1 MWCDVP
7 TSLPL
12 SCFLAALVI
21 GVVAEAFAMRFGLWT
36 YKSRSFLLLNILVT
50 FGLVQG
56 LGVGWVIGG
65 RQVFSG
71 IAPVLFM
78 VGAVMGILVEG
89 LNDYWWH
96 SWAWSDRPFLG
107 IERAIDKAAFIGVTW
122 GFVPVLSVALA
133 RLAVTGDIG
142 G

>member
-1 MWCDVP
+1 M
-7 TSLPL
+7 
-12 SCFLAALVI
+12 SCFLAALGI
-21 GVVAEAFAMRFGLWT
+21 GVIVEATAMACGGWSYR
-36 YKSRSFLLLNILVT
+36 SRAFLLLNILIT

-56 LGVGWVIGG
+56 LGVGWAIGG
-65 RQVFSG
+65 RQAFGG

-96 SWAWSDRPFLG
+96 SWSWSDRPFFG
-107 IERAIDKAAFIGVTW
+107 IERAIDKAAFVGVAW
-122 GFVPVLSVALA
+122 GFVPVFSVAIA
-133 RLAVTGDIG
+133 RLATTGDIG